1 MVRNMK
7 QKRLQLF
14 VLTVKKQWW
23 IHWIALKSAMKKE
36 DWNTVKTG
44 ETAGKKTIWRLGG
57 IKRRE

>member
-23 IHWIALKSAMKKE
+23 TALKSAMKKE
-36 DWNTVKTG
+36 DWNTVKTWG
-44 ETAGKKTIWRLGG
+44 DCRKKTIWRLGG

>member
-23 IHWIALKSAMKKE
+23 IALKSAMKKE
-36 DWNTVKTG
+36 DWNTVKTWG
-44 ETAGKKTIWRLGG
+44 DCRKKNNMEI
-57 IKRRE
+57 RRH